1 MLTRND
7 KCDIDAMELTEE
19 IMTLKVLTSEDKPEK
34 LLEFVHTNGMS
45 GTFPNFLIAVR
56 ILLTIPVSVA
66 SSERSFSK
74 LRLIKNYL
82 RSTMCED
89 RLSNLAILSIENEIS
104 NELNVSELIAQFAK
118 NKARKCF

>member
-1 MLTRND
+1 MWS
-7 KCDIDAMELTEE
+7 
-19 IMTLKVLTSEDKPEK
+19 LK
-34 LLEFVHTNGMS
+34 FFN
-45 GTFPNFLIAVR
+45 
-56 ILLTIPVSVA
+56 SVA

-118 NKARKCF
+118 NKARECF